1 MNTIKAERRWL
12 CWRYET
18 RKGKRTKVPYAPS
31 GCSVGT
37 DAKYASTWVTYEEAL
52 QAAERNGY
60 DGIGFVIPEGY
71 FFLDIDHRG
80 VDDPYVQM
88 LLERFSSYAELS
100 VSGNGIHIY
109 GRCDLSRIPTFVGK
123 DGRLKLSREFYM
135 KNPNEVELYIGGL
148 TNRYAVFT
156 GNAVNNVP
164 LRDCT
169 QALLTTLDKDMRRK
183 PKVGYS
189 ENRDGDREDFDIL
202 CDLRRAKN
210 GVKFSALYDDG
221 DMSGYLKPDGTADH
235 SRADCALCAM
245 IAFRTGP
252 DADTIDRLFRGSALY
267 REKWER
273 EDYRNMT
280 ISAGIDACNGN
291 FHRSVMPKPEFI
303 KFDKNG
309 VPSISVPLLA
319 KYTREHLRYILVRDN
334 GQQGIRLYVYEDG
347 VYRLYATDMLQAVIK
362 GYIEEY
368 DLELVRMSKITE
380 ACSLVLTDLNY
391 VRQEELNAD
400 EGIINFRNGLLRLSD
415 MTLLPHSPE
424 VLSTI
429 QIPCDWLGHP
439 TPTPVYDRYIRT
451 LTNGDEALENLCNEI
466 NGVVISNVKGFRLKK
481 AAFFVGD
488 GDTGKSQLK
497 SLVEG
502 FLGNGNYIGIDLR
515 EIEARFGTGA
525 IYGKR
530 LAGSSDMSFLSVG
543 ELKTFKSLTGGDS
556 VYAEFKGKQPFEF
569 VFNGF
574 LWFCMNRLPKFG
586 GDDGQWVFDRIMI
599 IRCVNVIPK
608 DEQDKM
614 LLDKMMAERD
624 GVIHKAVLALKTV
637 IENGY
642 RFTEP
647 QTVMEARQEYVTEN
661 NTALAFFR
669 ECMERRQSDS
679 ITDGCTT
686 GKVFDVY
693 KAWCVDNNNGY
704 AKTVREFREAI
715 AVYLGCDY
723 ADLVVHSRKGR
734 FFKDYT
740 LTAEAKE
747 QYRTA
752 YGYDTD
758 GFLS

>member
-1 MNTIKAERRWL
+1 MNDLQSRRIWL

-31 GCSVGT
+31 GCAVGT
-37 DAKYASTWVTYEEAL
+37 DAKFASSWVTYEEASE
-52 QAAERNGY
+52 AVSNGF

-71 FFLDIDHRG
+71 FFLDVDHR
-80 VDDPYVQM
+80 DATDPYVQM
-88 LLERFSSYAELS
+88 LLERFSSYTEMSA
-100 VSGNGIHIY
+100 SGTGIHIY
-109 GRCDLSRIPTFVGK
+109 GKCDLSQIPTYIDEK
-123 DGRLKLSREFYM
+123 GRRKLDRTFYV
-135 KNPNEVELYIGGL
+135 KSPDELELYIGGL
-148 TNRYAVFT
+148 TNRYAAFT
-156 GNAVNNVP
+156 GNAIRDVP
-164 LRDCT
+164 LKECT

-183 PKVGYS
+183 PKVRYS
-189 ENRDGDREDFDIL
+189 RERDGSRNNFDII
-202 CDLRRAKN
+202 CDLRKAKN
-210 GVKFSALYDDG
+210 GDKFSALFDEG
-221 DMSGYLKPDGTADH
+221 DMSGYLKADGTPDH
-235 SRADCALCAM
+235 SRADCALCSM

-252 DADTIDRLFRGSALY
+252 DAEAIDSIFRDSALY
-267 REKWER
+267 RQKWER
-273 EDYRNMT
+273 EDYREMT
-280 ISAGIDACNGN
+280 ITAAIDACNGN
-291 FHRSVMPKPEFI
+291 FHRSVMPSPDFV
-303 KFDKNG
+303 KFDRNG

-319 KYTREHLRYILVRDN
+319 RYTKEHLRYILVRDN
-334 GQQGIRLYVYEDG
+334 GHQGIRLYVYEDG
-347 VYRLYATDMLQAVIK
+347 VYRHYATDMLQAVIK

-368 DLELVRMSKITE
+368 DIELVRMSKISE

-415 MTLLPHSPE
+415 MKLLPHSPD

-439 TPTPVYDRYIRT
+439 TPTPVYDKYIRT
-451 LTNGDEALENLCNEI
+451 LTDGDTDLENLCNEI

-502 FLGNGNYIGIDLR
+502 FLGPGNYIGIDLR

-525 IYGKR
+525 IYGTR

-556 VYAEFKGKQPFEF
+556 VFAEHKGKQPFEF

-608 DEQDKM
+608 DRQDKM
-614 LLDKMMAERD
+614 LLDKMMKERD
-624 GVIHKAVLALKTV
+624 GIIYKAVMALKTV
-637 IENGY
+637 IDNGY
-642 RFTEP
+642 CFSEP
-647 QTVMEARQEYVTEN
+647 KSVVEARQKYVTDN
-661 NTALAFFR
+661 NTAIAFFQ
-669 ECMERRQSDS
+669 ECMEKRSCSRIADN
-679 ITDGCTT
+679 CTT
-686 GKVFDVY
+686 SRVFSVY
-693 KAWCVDNNNGY
+693 KAWCIDNNNGY
-704 AKTVREFREAI
+704 AKTSKEFRDAI
-715 AVYLGCDY
+715 AGHLGQNHSE
-723 ADLVVHSRKGR
+723 LVIHNRNGNFYR
-734 FFKDYT
+734 DYT

-747 QYRTA
+747 QYRRA
-752 YGYDTD
+752 YGYDAD
-758 GFLS
+758 EFLG